1 MTNSSH
7 LDRQHPVRAILEQAA
22 LGGTVPSRKQL
33 DELLVD
39 DALPDGH
46 SISRFRRQLSTAAE
60 EVAGIARPGGSSHCY
75 KEARDRADHHVVAF
89 ASAMTDP
96 ERSAT
101 GPVATTADLDA
112 VASRMFGAR

>member
-22 LGGTVPSRKQL
+22 LGGTVPSRAQL

-46 SISRFRRQLSTAAE
+46 SIARFRRSLTSAAT
-60 EVAGIARPGGSSHCY
+60 EVAGIARPDGSSHNY
-75 KEARDRADHHVVAF
+75 REARARADHHVSAF
-89 ASAMTDP
+89 ASAMSDP

-101 GPVATTADLDA
+101 GPVATTADLD
-112 VASRMFGAR
+112 VAAARMFPR